1 MMYRFLIFS
10 MLILFNLVSAQ
21 KADSL
26 LHVASMEKDPVK
38 KAEVYLKL
46 VTFTAQSDSAKAL
59 SYLKKADELT
69 PKNHKVGQARL
80 QNSWGFYEM
89 PKNPIKGKAHH
100 LKGLEILGNEN
111 SPEAQNLRAM
121 LCENWCN
128 MNPVMYK
135 SRLLFYRLLIKELPV
150 EAN

>member
-89 PKNPIKGKAHH
+89 PKNPIKG
-100 LKGLEILGNEN
+100 
-111 SPEAQNLRAM
+111 
-121 LCENWCN
+121 
-128 MNPVMYK
+128 
-135 SRLLFYRLLIKELPV
+135 
-150 EAN
+150 